1 MTVNGEGD
9 VVKRWNVFPQVLEEG
24 GKFNR
29 VRVPYGVWNV
39 DRSPGT
45 NRTPVSFKSRRQ
57 KDSVPSGISNLMQ
70 DVDTAFGNTRLTRGS
85 FATQSFKIAR
95 FVITSLRLRARTW
108 SRCCRMYTASMS
120 LNTPPQIDP
129 DLVQQAIA
137 QFGNDQIVVGI
148 DGKDGR
154 VAISGWL
161 EESDVTMATL
171 MSSMVAFGVVNFV
184 VTDITKD
191 GTLSGPNT
199 AQLTELQK
207 KFPDAVVIASGG
219 VTTVEDL
226 KTLADNGIKAAI
238 VGRAMATG
246 DLPLDTLAEVATDVS

>member
-1 MTVNGEGD
+1 MQIITAIDLIDQQSV
-9 VVKRWNVFPQVLEEG
+9 RLYQ
-24 GKFNR
+24 GKFDQTTLIDNDPVAQAKQIEAAGLQRLHLVDLDGAKTGRPVNRKLIETICRSTNLKVEVGGGIRTLAQINGYLTSGVNR
-29 VRVPYGVWNV
+29 V
-39 DRSPGT
+39 
-45 NRTPVSFKSRRQ
+45 
-57 KDSVPSGISNLMQ
+57 IL
-70 DVDTAFGNTRLTRGS
+70 GS
-85 FATQSFKIAR
+85 AA
-95 FVITSLRLRARTW
+95 
-108 SRCCRMYTASMS
+108 
-120 LNTPPQIDP
+120 LNDP